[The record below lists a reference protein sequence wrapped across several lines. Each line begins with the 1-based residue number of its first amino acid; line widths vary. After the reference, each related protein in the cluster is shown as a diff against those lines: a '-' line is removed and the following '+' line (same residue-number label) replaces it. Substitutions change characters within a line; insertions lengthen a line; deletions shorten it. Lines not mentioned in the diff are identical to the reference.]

1 MQQHPSKQREE
12 PSLLLLKRS
21 FKKERKIL
29 SSCKRLGFAITPFL
43 PALSPFPDP
52 EHQHTPHKPSFPRAS
67 HCHEPPARAHSTH
80 HTGGSQ
86 GRAALC
92 TSLQSPRALLHPQ
105 PLRPCSLPCKAT
117 RATPQRP
124 SLASSPAAPRLC
136 RLHTVCYL
144 QSWFFLIFDAL

>member
-29 SSCKRLGFAITPFL
+29 SLCRRAWLCYHTIS
-43 PALSPFPDP
+43 LSPQPLP
-52 EHQHTPHKPSFPRAS
+52 RPRTPAHTPHKPSFPRAS

-86 GRAALC
+86 GRSALC

-105 PLRPCSLPCKAT
+105 PLRPCSLPCEAT

-144 QSWFFLIFDAL
+144 QSCFFF